1 MEQDKVY
8 LGQMSVFGYELT
20 VVGRTKEEALG
31 ALKKAYK
38 EGQERRGAPYDE
50 STGKL
55 RSFNDW
61 ADYAGMT
68 LEELPFGH
76 VEWL

>member
-1 MEQDKVY
+1 MDKVY
-8 LGQMSVFGYELT
+8 LAQMSVFGYELT
-20 VVGRTKEEALG
+20 VVGRPKEEALR
-31 ALKKAYK
+31 ALRAAYE

-55 RSFNDW
+55 RSFSDW
-61 ADYAGMT
+61 VDYTGMT
-68 LEELPFGH
+68 VEELPFGH